1 MVRTLCVIAL
11 IGLALPRPADAR
23 LPGRVGAA
31 LRQSKERVLS
41 RLARPP
47 RVTSVDIVG
56 ARSFHRDGK
65 QLTELTLEVRGKNP
79 NWIGVRAREV
89 RWSARIPTAEG
100 LRAEGTLSS
109 LDLPARGSFQI
120 RTTATVK
127 TGSLPADLISRDG
140 TIPVALEAAMTART
154 WLGTVHFGAGAIAP
168 LRSTSP
174 AVPLTTERLPF
185 RGSLG
190 ADFLRVD
197 VGRPR
202 LTAARPLQTQTPL
215 SVTLSTPLGVP
226 FQVVGGTMTVSSDG
240 TRVGTARIPAAAGAP
255 GYTVQRQGRGSSTIR
270 LPLVAEHTSVSG
282 TLDQIGALLATTG
295 VGKHTLTLKGQ
306 LDVRP
311 VTGGSLG
318 RIRQIPIDLELQ
330 QENFGSR

>member
-1 MVRTLCVIAL
+1 MVRSLCVIAL

-23 LPGRVGAA
+23 LLGRVGTA
-31 LRQSKERVLS
+31 LRQGKERVLS
-41 RLARPP
+41 RLARAP

-56 ARSFHRDGK
+56 ARAFHRGGK

-79 NWIGVRAREV
+79 NWIGVRASDV
-89 RWSARIPTAEG
+89 RWSARIPTAQG
-100 LRAEGTLSS
+100 LRAEGALPS
-109 LDLPARGSFQI
+109 LDLPARGSFKI

-127 TGSLPADLISRDG
+127 TGSLPADLIARDG

-154 WLGTVHFGAGAIAP
+154 WLGTVHFGAGKIAP

-174 AVPLTTERLPF
+174 GVPLSTERLPF

-190 ADFLRVD
+190 ADFLQVN

-202 LTAARPLQTQTPL
+202 LVGARPLRTQTPL
-215 SVTLSTPLGVP
+215 SVTMSSPLGVP
-226 FQVVGGTMTVSSDG
+226 FQVVGGSMTVSSDG
-240 TRVGTARIPAAAGAP
+240 TRVGTASIPAGAQ
-255 GYTVQRQGRGSSTIR
+255 GYTIQRQGRASSTMR

-282 TLDQIGALLATTG
+282 TLDQIGALLTTTG
-295 VGKHTLTLKGQ
+295 RGGHTLTLKGQ

-311 VTGGSLG
+311 VAGGSLG
-318 RIRQIPIDLELQ
+318 RIRQIPIELELQ
-330 QENFGSR
+330 QENFASR